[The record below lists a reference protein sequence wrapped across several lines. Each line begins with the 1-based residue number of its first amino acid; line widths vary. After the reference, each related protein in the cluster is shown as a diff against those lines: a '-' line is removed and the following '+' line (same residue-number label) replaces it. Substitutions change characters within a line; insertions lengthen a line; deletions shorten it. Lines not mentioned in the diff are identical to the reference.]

1 MQNCFVP
8 ADILLP
14 GAATP
19 LDPWACIAVDQFTSQ
34 PIVLPEAYLGT
45 PQEESRLAAI
55 RAAMQD
61 YRDNLLTRCVHGYVY
76 VERTQMDGTIRQG
89 LVGAV
94 DLEQYSFKIGSKP
107 GNPAC
112 DDVGRR

>member
-34 PIVLPEAYLGT
+34 PEYRKNRALRRSVRPCRIT
-45 PQEESRLAAI
+45 AI
-55 RAAMQD
+55 
-61 YRDNLLTRCVHGYVY
+61 TC
-76 VERTQMDGTIRQG
+76 
-89 LVGAV
+89 
-94 DLEQYSFKIGSKP
+94 
-107 GNPAC
+107 
-112 DDVGRR
+112 

>member
-34 PIVLPEAYLGT
+34 PEYAGI
-45 PQEESRLAAI
+45 ESHFDI
-55 RAAMQD
+55 
-61 YRDNLLTRCVHGYVY
+61 YP
-76 VERTQMDGTIRQG
+76 I
-89 LVGAV
+89 
-94 DLEQYSFKIGSKP
+94 P
-107 GNPAC
+107 GNETKNNPNMTQNPKY
-112 DDVGRR
+112 